1 MEPEMAAAARPL
13 QARLVDAFYASPLYG
28 LMLRGGAP
36 ADFAHPPPAAFPGD
50 PEAGALAVAGSLTLG
65 KTTITVPPADWRR
78 HESAAVVRALNGFA
92 WLDDLVAAGGTAQ
105 GAALIAHWID
115 HDAGWHP
122 LAWAPDVLGRRVT
135 AWLAHAPLYA
145 DDARQRPRVLRSLAR
160 QLRHLARTAA
170 AAPVGVPQLD
180 ALTGLVL
187 GWSAG
192 LIGNRVRTPIW
203 SMLATVRSEQV
214 LADGGHTARNPSAQL
229 RALADLV
236 LVREALVAAQEP
248 EGFVD
253 ALVHAMA
260 GMLRLFVHGDGG
272 LALFNGASEGHP
284 ALIEAVLARVG
295 GNLPGPLSVRAS
307 GFERI
312 EAAHTVIVV
321 DTGAPP
327 RSPFDDD
334 AHAGTLSFE
343 MSVGAERL
351 VVNCGGAA
359 LAEEAWRRAQR
370 ATAAHSTAVIDD
382 TNSAEVLE
390 SGFGRR
396 PEAVV
401 VERESADG
409 ATWITAAHD
418 GYVEPFGVIHRRRLF
433 VARDG
438 EDVRGEDTFEGRHD
452 GGFAIRFH
460 LHPDV
465 KVSLMQTGAAAL
477 LRLPSGLAFR
487 FQVSG
492 AALDLEPS
500 IYLGRAQIRRSEQLV
515 ASGRPAGGTTVKWA
529 FRRIVGK

>member
-1 MEPEMAAAARPL
+1 MAAPQPWR
-13 QARLVDAFYASPLYG
+13 ARLLGAYYASPLYR
-28 LMLRGGAP
+28 LMLAGRAP
-36 ADFAHPPPAAFPGD
+36 ANFAHQPPAAFPGD

-65 KTTITVPPADWRR
+65 KATLTVPPADWRH
-78 HESAAVVRALNGFA
+78 HESPAVVRALNGFA
-92 WLDDLVAAGGTAQ
+92 WLDDLVAAGGSAQ
-105 GAALIAHWID
+105 AAALIAHWID
-115 HDAGWHP
+115 ADSGWHAI
-122 LAWAPDVLGRRVT
+122 AWAPDVLGRRVT
-135 AWLAHAPLYA
+135 AWLTHAPLYA
-145 DDARQRPRVLRSLAR
+145 DDERLRARVLRSLAR
-160 QLRHLARTAA
+160 QLRHLARSAGS
-170 AAPVGVPQLD
+170 APVGVAQLD
-180 ALTGLVL
+180 ALTGLAL

-192 LIGNRVRTPIW
+192 LIGARVRTPIW

-236 LVREALVAAQEP
+236 LVREALAAAGEP
-248 EGFVD
+248 EGFVE
-253 ALVHAMA
+253 ALVNGLA

-272 LALFNGASEGHP
+272 LALFNGGSEGHP
-284 ALIEAVLARVG
+284 ALIAAALARVG

-312 EAAHTVIVV
+312 EAAHTVLIV

-327 RSPFDDD
+327 RPPFDAD

-343 MSVGAERL
+343 MSVGPERL
-351 VVNCGGAA
+351 VVNCGAAA
-359 LAEEAWRRAQR
+359 LAEDAWLRAQR

-396 PEAVV
+396 PDSVV

-418 GYVEPFGVIHRRRLF
+418 GYVAPFGLIHRRRLY

-452 GGFAIRFH
+452 GGFAVRFH

-465 KVSLMQTGAAAL
+465 KVSLMQTGSAAL

-492 AALDLEPS
+492 ASLDLEPS
-500 IYLGRAQIRRSEQLV
+500 IYLGRAHMRRSEQLV

>member
-1 MEPEMAAAARPL
+1 MAGALSPL
-13 QARLVDAFYASPLYG
+13 PWREQLLGAFYASPVYRV
-28 LMLRGGAP
+28 MLAGRAP
-36 ADFAHPPPAAFPGD
+36 ANFAQPPPPAFPGD
-50 PEAGALAVAGSLTLG
+50 KEAGALALAGSLALG
-65 KTTITVPPADWRR
+65 KVTVAMPPADWRR
-78 HESAAVVRALNGFA
+78 HESPGVLRALNGFA
-92 WLDDLVAAGGTAQ
+92 WLDDLVAAGGGAQ
-105 GAALIAHWID
+105 AAALIAHWID
-115 HDAGWHP
+115 ADAGWHP
-122 LAWAPDVLGRRVT
+122 IAWAPDVLGRRVT
-135 AWLAHAPLYA
+135 AWLTHAPLYA
-145 DDARQRPRVLRSLAR
+145 DDARLRARVLRSLAR
-160 QLRHLARTAA
+160 QLRHLARTAG
-170 AAPVGVPQLD
+170 AAPVGMAQLD
-180 ALTGLVL
+180 ALTGLAL

-192 LIGNRVRTPIW
+192 LVPPRVRTPIW
-203 SMLATVRSEQV
+203 SMLAAVRSEQV
-214 LADGGHTARNPSAQL
+214 LADGGHASRNPAAQL

-236 LVREALVAAQEP
+236 LMREALAAAGEP
-248 EGFVD
+248 EGFID
-253 ALVHAMA
+253 ALGGAIA

-272 LALFNGASEGHP
+272 LALFNGGNEGSP
-284 ALIEAVLARVG
+284 ALIAAALARAG

-312 EAAHTVIVV
+312 EAAHTVLIV

-327 RSPFDDD
+327 GPPFDAE
-334 AHAGTLSFE
+334 AHAGTLAFE

-351 VVNCGGAA
+351 VVNCGGTAI
-359 LAEEAWRRAQR
+359 AEAGWRRAQR

-382 TNSAEVLE
+382 TNSAEVLDR
-390 SGFGRR
+390 GFGRR
-396 PEAVV
+396 PDSVV

-409 ATWITAAHD
+409 ASWITAAHD
-418 GYVEPFGVIHRRRLF
+418 GYVQPFGLIHRRRLY

-452 GGFAIRFH
+452 GTFAIRFH

-465 KVSLMQTGAAAL
+465 KVSLMQTGAAAF

-500 IYLGRAQIRRSEQLV
+500 IYLGGAHMRRSEQLV